1 MPGVPGAAIEV
12 RGLRVVRGHRQ
23 VLHGVDLDVAEG
35 RVTGLLGP
43 SGSGKTTLM
52 RAFVGVQV
60 VAGGTVRVLGRAA
73 GERSLRSEVG
83 YVTQAPSVYGDLT
96 VAENLAYFTR
106 LARAPAGRVDRV
118 LADVDLAADAG
129 RLVHTLSGGE
139 RARVSLA
146 SALVASPRVLVLD
159 EPTVGLDPVL
169 RRDLWAQFHRLAEAG
184 TTLVVSSHVMDE
196 AANCDDLVLLRD
208 GALLFAGTPDGLR
221 RASGADTLDAAFLR
235 LVEGREPA

>member
-1 MPGVPGAAIEV
+1 MPPVPGAAVEV
-12 RGLRVVRGHRQ
+12 RGLRVVRGRRQ
-23 VLHGVDLDVAEG
+23 VLRGIDLDVADG

-52 RAFVGVQV
+52 RAVVGVQV
-60 VAGGTVRVLGRAA
+60 VAGGRVRVLGRDA
-73 GERSLRSEVG
+73 GDSALRPEVG

-96 VAENLAYFTR
+96 VQENLAYFAR
-106 LARAPAGRVDRV
+106 LSGAAAGRVADV
-118 LADVDLAADAG
+118 LDDVDLSGHAR

-139 RARVSLA
+139 AARVSLA
-146 SALVASPRVLVLD
+146 SALVGRPRVLVLD

-208 GALLFAGTPDGLR
+208 GAVVFTGTPDELR
-221 RASGADTLDAAFLR
+221 RAGGAGTLDAAFLR
-235 LVEGREPA
+235 LVERQAPP